1 MRGLL
6 YIIAILMLTACSA
19 SGTRVKRSLDE
30 AGALMHT
37 DPTAAMERLNGL
49 DLTEFDDSADM
60 ARWALLYSEALVANQ
75 LTAPTDT
82 IVDIAVRY
90 YGRDGGEE
98 YRHACALKAML
109 KSSGSADPLA
119 TALYLEKEKEFML
132 YRERVRRGW
141 IVAGAVALLLLAGG
155 VIVWQRERL
164 RLHEARHAALLAEAS
179 GLREDL
185 DRNHAESS
193 AMRDK
198 LASLLAGRFD
208 TIDELCQTYY
218 ESQGTRTERK
228 AVAEKVKAQIEALK
242 SDDGLFGDMERCVND
257 GMDGLLDTLRT
268 EWPTIRPEDY
278 RLMVYLAARLSNRT
292 IALLI
297 GESMEVT
304 YKRKSRLKARI
315 SALDLPGRE
324 RFMAIF

>member
-37 DPTAAMERLNGL
+37 DPSAAMERLNGL

-60 ARWALLYSEALVANQ
+60 ARWALLYSEALVANR

-90 YGRDGGEE
+90 YGRGGGEE

-109 KSSGSADPLA
+109 KSGNADPLA

-132 YRERVRRGW
+132 YKERMRRGW

-193 AMRDK
+193 AMRGK

-242 SDDGLFGDMERCVND
+242 SDDGLLGEMERCVND
-257 GMDGLLDTLRT
+257 GMDGVLDALRA
-268 EWPTIRPEDY
+268 EWPAIRPEDY
-278 RLMVYLAARLSNRT
+278 RLMIYLAARLSNRT

-315 SALDLPGRE
+315 AALDVPDRE
-324 RFMAIF
+324 RFLAIF